1 MLRALASPPRALQE
15 AVSLAG
21 SHAVVT
27 GCRHTVGY
35 ALTLR
40 LLRCGA
46 RVLGTS
52 RFPGAALLNYS
63 REPDFEVW
71 RGRLELMACDFLQPA
86 QVGCAPMHLP
96 EAAAVDCT
104 SLHGFAGG
112 LSGLVWPLQRF
123 GGVGGCVCNGQPD
136 TCAPVLGCC
145 RLTHWSAALQPT
157 RPTSTSQTPF

>member
-1 MLRALASPPRALQE
+1 MQE

-21 SHAVVT
+21 VHAVVT

-35 ALTLR
+35 AITLH

-63 REPDFEVW
+63 REPDFESW

-86 QVGCAPMHLP
+86 QVPGMQLRMQ
-96 EAAAVDCT
+96 
-104 SLHGFAGG
+104 
-112 LSGLVWPLQRF
+112 SGL
-123 GGVGGCVCNGQPD
+123 
-136 TCAPVLGCC
+136 AP
-145 RLTHWSAALQPT
+145 S
-157 RPTSTSQTPF
+157 